1 MYGSFN
7 PILTTAFFT
16 LEEASPTHPDIQN
29 PYYRITGQDSVICCV
44 LDQSDQFVMV
54 RQYRPNLGMKTL
66 ETPAGGV
73 EKAETP
79 LQAAQREIAEETG
92 LRCALLPLG
101 KTFSL
106 MMNRT
111 NIQDHLF
118 LGMFPE
124 SMANFVPE
132 PGLEVLHL
140 PRRELLRYAIQG
152 DYRQLAGL
160 GLLQMAGGIL
170 QVDMWHSPLEA
181 IEQAFRQQ
189 PQVHWPDH
197 G

>member
-7 PILTTAFFT
+7 PILNTAFFS
-16 LEEASPTHPDIQN
+16 LEEASPAHPDIQS
-29 PYYRITGQDSVICCV
+29 PYYRITGPDSVICCV

-66 ETPAGGV
+66 EAPAGGV

-92 LRCALLPLG
+92 LSCALLPLG

-111 NIQDHLF
+111 NIQDHIF

-124 SMANFVPE
+124 SIANFLPE
-132 PGLEVLHL
+132 SGIEVLRL
-140 PRRELLRYAIQG
+140 PRRELLYAAIAG

-160 GLLQMAGGIL
+160 GLLQVAGGIL
-170 QVDMWHSPLEA
+170 EVDMWHSPLEA

>member
-1 MYGSFN
+1 MYGEFK

-16 LEEASPTHPDIQN
+16 LEEASASHSELHDS
-29 PYYRITGQDSVICCV
+29 YYRITGQDSVICCV
-44 LDQSDQFVMV
+44 LNQFDQFVMV

-73 EKAETP
+73 EKEETP

-92 LRCALLPLG
+92 LRCALLSLG
-101 KTFSL
+101 KTFRL

-124 SMANFVPE
+124 SMANFIPE
-132 PGLEVLHL
+132 PGIEVIHL
-140 PRRELLRYAIQG
+140 PRRELLRCAIQG
-152 DYRQLAGL
+152 DYYQLAGL
-160 GLLQMAGGIL
+160 GLLQVAGGIL
-170 QVDMWHSPLEA
+170 QVDMWHSPIDV

-189 PQVHWPDH
+189 PQVHWPDYV
-197 G
+197 

>member
-1 MYGSFN
+1 VYSPFA

-16 LEEASPTHPDIQN
+16 LEEASPIHPDIRH

-44 LDQSDQFVMV
+44 LDQADHFVMV
-54 RQYRPNLGMKTL
+54 RQYRPNLGIETL
-66 ETPAGGV
+66 ETPAGGL

-118 LGMFPE
+118 FGMFPQPI
-124 SMANFVPE
+124 SDFVPE
-132 PGLEVLHL
+132 SGVEVLHL
-140 PRRELLRYAIQG
+140 PRRELLHCAIQG

-160 GLLQMAGGIL
+160 GLLQVAGGLL

-181 IEQAFRQQ
+181 IELAFRQQ